1 MLTKCLNCGFWV
13 KSDDAFCLNCGI
25 VEPVKNHFAVSG
37 IEKFLNRLLRSPV
50 LNLIFSA
57 IVTFFLFDWF
67 IGFANNFSR
76 LQTLIQIAAF
86 ILWLASASAL
96 FLFLR
101 KFQLTRRPKTLIKV
115 KENLTSRSDLTDRRL
130 FELQR
135 RLSGIDAVLEKIGD
149 EEPGQLRG
157 ARSKLL
163 SAREIVMAQI
173 SRYRLQESK
182 IVLVRLQNDL
192 QPYLFGRNN
201 LGDFQTEKGLA
212 TIENVKSRVN
222 RISRDLG
229 QNQAS
234 EHLSNERNKFKEQ
247 LVQTVDS
254 CDKLRDGLLSLHA
267 AQVIADIRPIDK
279 NLPDRIDV
287 ESDHSVETFNLQATL
302 TDFTESFEE
311 LEREYQRLRSEND
324 TAKLIS

>member
-25 VEPVKNHFAVSG
+25 VEPVKDHFAVSTLA
-37 IEKFLNRLLRSPV
+37 KLLNRLLRSPV

-57 IVTFFLFDWF
+57 IVTFFFFDWV
-67 IGFANNFSR
+67 IGFATNFAR
-76 LQTLIQIAAF
+76 LQTLIQVITF

-101 KFQLTRRPKTLIKV
+101 KLQLTRRPKALIKI

-135 RLSGIDAVLEKIGD
+135 RLSGIDAVLEKIGN
-149 EEPGQLRG
+149 EEPGQLQG

-163 SAREIVMAQI
+163 SAREIVMVQI

-192 QPYLFGRNN
+192 QPYLFGLND

-212 TIENVKSRVN
+212 TIENVKSRIN

-229 QNQAS
+229 QNETG
-234 EHLSNERNKFKEQ
+234 EHLSNERNKFNQQ
-247 LVQTVDS
+247 LAQTVGS

-287 ESDHSVETFNLQATL
+287 ESDHSVETFNLHATL

-311 LEREYQRLRSEND
+311 LEREYQRLKSEND
-324 TAKLIS
+324 TAKLVS